1 MANTARVGDGP
12 ETIAGKGAIVTGGT
26 TGIGRA
32 TALRLAADGAKV
44 LICGRHQRELDDA
57 MADLREAGG
66 EVHGMTVDLSRRED
80 ATRLFAEADR
90 LLGRVDIL
98 VNNAA
103 LGAGGIGDES
113 ESDWEYVIR
122 TNLIG
127 YLACAREAIARMRA
141 AGAGHIVNIGSMS
154 ADVREEGS
162 SVYVATKS
170 AIQGFSESL
179 RKEVNKLGIKVSLIE
194 PGAVGTDM
202 QPDKETHA
210 AQAESGEMLKAEDIA
225 DCVLFCLTQPWRCD
239 VVAVSIRPHA
249 QEI

>member
-12 ETIAGKGAIVTGGT
+12 EMIVGKGAIVTGGT

-44 LICGRHQRELDDA
+44 LICGRHQQELDDA
-57 MADLREAGG
+57 MTDLRKVGW
-66 EVHGMTVDLSRRED
+66 EVHGLTVDLSRRED
-80 ATRLFAEADR
+80 VTRLFAEADR
-90 LLGRVDIL
+90 LLGRLDIL

-103 LGAGGIGDES
+103 LGAGAIGEDS
-113 ESDWEYVIR
+113 ETDWEYVVR
-122 TNLIG
+122 TNLVG
-127 YLACAREAIARMRA
+127 YMGCAREAIARMRA

-162 SVYVATKS
+162 SIYVATKA

-202 QPDKETHA
+202 QPAKETHA

-225 DCVLFCLTQPWRCD
+225 DCVLFCLTQPKRCD

>member
-12 ETIAGKGAIVTGGT
+12 EMIAGKGAIVTGGT

-32 TALRLAADGAKV
+32 TAIRLAADGAKV
-44 LICGRHQRELDDA
+44 LVCGRHQRELDDA
-57 MADLREAGG
+57 MADLRKAGG
-66 EVHGMTVDLSRRED
+66 EARGMTADLSRRED
-80 ATRLFAEADR
+80 AARLFAEADR

-113 ESDWEYVIR
+113 EDDWEYVIR

-202 QPDKETHA
+202 QPGKETHA
-210 AQAESGEMLKAEDIA
+210 ARAESGEMLKAEDIA
-225 DCVLFCLTQPWRCD
+225 DCVLFCLTQPRRCD

>member
-1 MANTARVGDGP
+1 MSNAASMADGP
-12 ETIAGKGAIVTGGT
+12 EKIAGKAAIVTGGT

-32 TALRLAADGAKV
+32 TAIRLAAEGAKV
-44 LICGRHQRELDDA
+44 LICGRHQPELEDA
-57 MADLREAGG
+57 MADLRKAGR
-66 EVHGMTVDLSRRED
+66 EVHGMTADLSRRED
-80 ATRLFAEADR
+80 VERLFGEADR
-90 LLGRVDIL
+90 LLGRLDIL

-103 LGAGGIGDES
+103 LGAGGIGEDS
-113 ESDWEYVIR
+113 EEDWEYVVR

-127 YLACAREAIARMRA
+127 YMACAREAIARMKA

-170 AIQGFSESL
+170 AIQGFSESV

-210 AQAESGEMLKAEDIA
+210 AQAESGDMLKAEDVA
-225 DCVLFCLTQPWRCD
+225 ECVVYCLSQPRRCD
-239 VVAVSIRPHA
+239 VVTVAIRPHGQA
-249 QEI
+249 I